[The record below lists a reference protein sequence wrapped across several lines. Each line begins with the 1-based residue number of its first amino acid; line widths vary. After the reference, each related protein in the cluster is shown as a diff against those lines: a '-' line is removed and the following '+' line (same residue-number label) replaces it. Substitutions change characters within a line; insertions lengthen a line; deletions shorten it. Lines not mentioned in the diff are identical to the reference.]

1 MGRAMVCQATDPPQV
16 MVHRAIRYFVV
27 LTMPIEPF
35 LLLLGLTLL
44 QGFGVILNVPKRTW
58 INQYLSW
65 ICCLVM
71 RMMSI
76 MCNSVKLGVGGFSMD
91 AATALYS
98 PICLVSGNYGKGNLY
113 SVNLS
118 AIVGLSGWLPCS
130 RNLRNRIE

>member
-1 MGRAMVCQATDPPQV
+1 MFTAGKSNGLSSNRPSSSNGPQSHQILCCAYNANRTV
-16 MVHRAIRYFVV
+16 FVTV
-27 LTMPIEPF
+27 R
-35 LLLLGLTLL
+35 
-44 QGFGVILNVPKRTW
+44 FGVILNVPKRIW

-76 MCNSVKLGVGGFSMD
+76 ICNSVKLGVGGFSMD

-98 PICLVSGNYGKGNLY
+98 AICLVSGNYGKGNLY

-118 AIVGLSGWLPCS
+118 AIVGQSVWLPCS
-130 RNLRNRIE
+130 RNLRN

>member
-27 LTMPIEPF
+27 LTMPIELF

-44 QGFGVILNVPKRTW
+44 QGFGVILNVPKRIW

-76 MCNSVKLGVGGFSMD
+76 ICN
-91 AATALYS
+91 
-98 PICLVSGNYGKGNLY
+98 SGNYGKGNLY

-118 AIVGLSGWLPCS
+118 AIVGQSVWLPCS
-130 RNLRNRIE
+130 RNLRN